1 MLNVNLPAGLN
12 WLVAMLSQL
21 LRGSVTLVVVSI
33 AKGVPGVPP
42 APARR
47 RLLPDALICVKLRPM
62 TSIEPFTNSLFAQLN
77 PAFNGGN
84 EMAAGKNPP

>member
-1 MLNVNLPAGLN
+1 MLNENLPAGLN

-21 LRGSVTLVVVSI
+21 LSGSVTLVVVSI

-47 RLLPDALICVKLRPM
+47 RLLPDALIWVKLRPM
-62 TSIEPFTNSLFAQLN
+62 TSIEPSTNSLFAQLN

-84 EMAAGKNPP
+84 DTAAEKKPA